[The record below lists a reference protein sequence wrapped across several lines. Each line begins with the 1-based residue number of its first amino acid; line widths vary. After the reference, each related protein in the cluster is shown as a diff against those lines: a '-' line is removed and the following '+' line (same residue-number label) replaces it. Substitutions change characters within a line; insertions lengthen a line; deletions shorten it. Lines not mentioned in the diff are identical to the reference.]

1 MLTRLY
7 KRRIAYILFTLLS
20 LTVAGFLV
28 LKAFKENLLFYFV
41 PSDIKAGKAPINHTF
56 RLGGLVEKGSVKKD
70 GLTVHFTITDTH
82 KKIPVTYTGI
92 LPDLF
97 REGRGVIVRGQMK
110 DSNLFTAEEVLAKHN
125 EKYAPPD
132 MP

>member
-1 MLTRLY
+1 MLERLY

-28 LKAFKENLLFYFV
+28 IKAFRENLLFYFV

-56 RLGGLVEKGSVKKD
+56 RLGGLVEKGSVTKE
-70 GLTVHFTITDTH
+70 GLTVYFTITDTH
-82 KKIPVTYTGI
+82 EKISVTYTGI

-97 REGRGVIVRGQMK
+97 REGHGVIVRGQMK

>member
-1 MLTRLY
+1 MLERLY

-28 LKAFKENLLFYFV
+28 IKAFRENLLFYFV

-56 RLGGLVEKGSVKKD
+56 RLGGLVEKGSVTKEE
-70 GLTVHFTITDTH
+70 LTVYFTITDTH
-82 KKIPVTYTGI
+82 EKISVTYTGI

-97 REGRGVIVRGQMK
+97 REGRGVIVRGQMN

>member
-1 MLTRLY
+1 MLERLY

-28 LKAFKENLLFYFV
+28 IKAFRENLLFYFV
-41 PSDIKAGKAPINHTF
+41 PSDIKAGKAPINHPF
-56 RLGGLVEKGSVKKD
+56 RLGGLVEKGSVTKE
-70 GLTVHFTITDTH
+70 GLTVYFTITDTH
-82 KKIPVTYTGI
+82 EKISVTYTGI

-97 REGRGVIVRGQMK
+97 REGRGVIVRGQMN